1 MNQDLQTFK
10 EKISRELLSKTE
22 TYWLD
27 QIEFEITNKDL
38 NILVN
43 SEFVKTSIEKKIYDK
58 ILSVSD
64 SISGINSC
72 IFVLDPSKKPKIIN
86 IESTSLPSPVEKKQ

>member
-1 MNQDLQTFK
+1 MNQNLQTFK
-10 EKISRELLSKTE
+10 EKISKELLSKTE

-27 QIEFEITNKDL
+27 QIEFEITNNDL

-58 ILSVSD
+58 ILSVSN
-64 SISGINSC
+64 SISGINNC
-72 IFVLDPSKKPKIIN
+72 IFVLDPSKKL
-86 IESTSLPSPVEKKQ
+86 SM

>member
-27 QIEFEITNKDL
+27 QIEFEITNNDL
-38 NILVN
+38 NILCQN
-43 SEFVKTSIEKKIYDK
+43 YRLQGPELENF
-58 ILSVSD
+58 
-64 SISGINSC
+64 
-72 IFVLDPSKKPKIIN
+72 SK
-86 IESTSLPSPVEKKQ
+86 SFSFC